1 MVVFKVVVLVKN
13 TIKIINKYFVM
24 LFTLVGLAR
33 QSSYFLMLVHKK
45 VTKEHDTPYRLF
57 LVLLTLMGG
66 NRELAKSWLKQ
77 PLAEVSHQGCA
88 TQRGRRGNLA
98 H

>member
-1 MVVFKVVVLVKN
+1 MIL
-13 TIKIINKYFVM
+13 
-24 LFTLVGLAR
+24 LALVGLAR

-66 NRELAKSWLKQ
+66 NRKLARNWLKQ
-77 PLAEVSHQGCA
+77 LLAEVSHQGCA
-88 TQRGRRGNLA
+88 TQRGSRGNLA